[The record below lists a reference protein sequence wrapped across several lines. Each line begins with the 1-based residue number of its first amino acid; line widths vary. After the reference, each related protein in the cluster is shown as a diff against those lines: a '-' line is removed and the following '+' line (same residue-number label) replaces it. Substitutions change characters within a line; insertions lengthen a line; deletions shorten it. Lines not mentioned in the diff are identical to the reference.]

1 MSAPAVVRAR
11 TGAVVARAL
20 LVGYLLFVG
29 FTVWLPATVSAKVT
43 GLVGIVATW
52 VADAGIASYSRSAFV
67 LEILANVALFVPVG
81 LLLALA
87 WPRLR
92 LWQTVLIGALMS
104 VVIETVQ
111 GVMPSRFPTL
121 SDVIANTT
129 GTLIGALIVTII
141 LSLAGVGRPS
151 SARRLTA

>member
-1 MSAPAVVRAR
+1 MSAPAVVRAH

-151 SARRLTA
+151 PARRLTA

>member
-1 MSAPAVVRAR
+1 MSAPPIARAR
-11 TGAVVARAL
+11 TGAVVARVL

-29 FTVWLPATVSAKVT
+29 FTVWLPAAVSARVT
-43 GLVGIVATW
+43 GLVGIIATW
-52 VADAGIASYSRSAFV
+52 VSDAGIASYQRSAFV
-67 LEILANVALFVPVG
+67 LEILANVALFVPIG

-92 LWQTVLIGALMS
+92 LWQTVLVGALMS
-104 VVIETVQ
+104 VLIETVQ

-129 GTLIGALIVTII
+129 GTLIGALVVVFI
-141 LSLAGVGRPS
+141 LYLAGVDRPP
-151 SARRLTA
+151 APRRLTA

>member
-1 MSAPAVVRAR
+1 MSAPVAIR
-11 TGAVVARAL
+11 TPAGAVVARVL

-29 FTVWLPATVSAKVT
+29 FTVWLPAAISAKVT
-43 GLVGIVATW
+43 GLVGIIASW
-52 VADAGIASYSRSAFV
+52 VADAGIASYARSAFV
-67 LEILANVALFVPVG
+67 LEILANVALFVPIG

-92 LWQTVLIGALMS
+92 VWQTVLVGALMS
-104 VVIETVQ
+104 VLIETVQ

-141 LSLAGVGRPS
+141 LSLAGVERPPR
-151 SARRLTA
+151 ARRLTA